1 MSKGMDTNININ
13 VPALTKLLDYAASG
27 IGSIAGPMLAS
38 WRAGQEVRAQLISA
52 RGDAEVQRI
61 LAVGQSD
68 ALQIVA
74 EATADAREKLLSP
87 YTSVQG
93 QISVGEKVAQRIQ
106 FQEEKRQANILS
118 VLDRTA
124 EEVGEGTVP
133 NQEPDHDWTARFFND
148 VQDVSSEEMQTLWAK
163 VLAGEVQ
170 RPGGTSLRTL
180 SILRNLDKATAALFQ
195 RFCSACVVL
204 QPGERVFLD
213 ARVPSLGG
221 RPGANV
227 LQKYGL
233 SYGQLNVLNEH
244 GLIIPDYDSRYD
256 YGICIG
262 KKVSESQIFRIPFG
276 YQGRN
281 WVLISTNQ
289 RSVDKEFRLSG
300 VALTRSGQELSRVV
314 GLQAMKEYTQD
325 LKAFF
330 ESKSLRMTEVTDDQP
345 TMTQKMQTQR

>member
-1 MSKGMDTNININ
+1 MDTNININ
-13 VPALTKLLDYAASG
+13 VPALTKLVDYAASG
-27 IGSIAGPMLAS
+27 IGSIAGPMLAP
-38 WRAGQEVRAQLISA
+38 WRAGQELRAQLILA

-61 LAVGQSD
+61 LAAGQSD

-93 QISVGEKVAQRIQ
+93 QISVGKKVAQRIQ

-133 NQEPDHDWTARFFND
+133 NQEPDHDWTARFFTD

-204 QPGERVFLD
+204 LPSENVFLD

-221 RPGANV
+221 RPGGNV

-244 GLIIPDYDSRYD
+244 GLIIPDYDSWFD

-262 KKVSESQIFRIPFG
+262 KKLSESQIIRIPFG

-281 WVLISTNQ
+281 WVLKSTDQ
-289 RSVDKEFRLSG
+289 HAADKEFKLSG

-314 GLQAMKEYTQD
+314 GLHAMKEYSQD
-325 LKAFF
+325 LEAFF
-330 ESKSLRMTEVTDDQP
+330 ESKSLRMTEVIGDQP
-345 TMTQKMQTQR
+345 TMTKKMQIQR